1 MSDGKFDV
9 KACFYGVKLNGK
21 PSWNPPAAK
30 DINGHFEPIDKAGT
44 LTFNFT
50 INPILFKQ

>member
-1 MSDGKFDV
+1 MSDGKFDI